1 MKTVRILVSGIVQGV
16 GFRFFVLKNAKNLGL
31 GGWVRNTS
39 DRKVE
44 AVFQGAETE
53 VDKMVE
59 LCRKG
64 PSSAHVKDVRVFG
77 EQNSIVYDKFE
88 IR

>member
-1 MKTVRILVSGIVQGV
+1 MKTVHVLVSGIVQDV
-16 GFRFFVLKNAKNLGL
+16 GFRYFTSKNAKNLGI
-31 GGWVRNTS
+31 GGWVQNTP

-44 AVFQGAETE
+44 AVFQGEEAD

-64 PSSAHVKDVRVFG
+64 PSSAHVKDVRITEETNNV
-77 EQNSIVYDKFE
+77 VYDGFKTY
-88 IR
+88 